1 MTTAAGLLNA
11 MSKCSENKTE
21 LCYSIHV
28 NCSTDASESLGNLIR
43 NCGNDNAIISFW
55 FFYLST
61 LGGTFVMILR
71 EIIQIMFSGKQYFRL
86 WDNLLEIL
94 ILICSVAFLVAT
106 FFSLTAARHFAT
118 WSIFFGWLELTL
130 YIGRIP
136 SIGIYIYMSLRVIST
151 LIHFIIVFSP
161 VLAAYVFAFYII
173 HPQARVF
180 DNPFTSFLKVL
191 VMMTGEFSLE
201 EYFIWQS
208 VKVDNGYVTT
218 QVIFV
223 LFVFFISIVL
233 VNLLV
238 GLTVSK
244 TEELFKEAG
253 IYRLEKTVLQV

>member
-11 MSKCSENKTE
+11 MSVCSENKTG
-21 LCYSIHV
+21 LCYPEKH
-28 NCSTDASESLGNLIR
+28 NCSAEADFGVTHLVD
-43 NCGNDNAIISFW
+43 NCEDKAAVASFW
-55 FFYLST
+55 VFYAAT
-61 LGGTFVMILR
+61 FGGTLVMILR
-71 EIIQIMFSGKQYFRL
+71 EIVQIAFSGKQYFRL

-94 ILICSVAFLVAT
+94 ILLCTVVFLTVSM
-106 FFSLTAARHFAT
+106 FSLSAARHFAT

-130 YIGRIP
+130 FIGRVP
-136 SIGIYIYMSLRVIST
+136 SIGIYIYMSFRVIRT
-151 LIHFIIVFSP
+151 LIHFMIVFSP

-173 HPQARVF
+173 HPHAKVF
-180 DNPFTSFLKVL
+180 DNPFTSSLKVL
-191 VMMTGEFSLE
+191 VMMTGEYNLE

-208 VKVDNGYVTT
+208 VKLDKGFVTT
-218 QVIFV
+218 QIIFV